1 MEKKTRSELIEVFV
15 HLAVVI
21 AMVSAVAIS

>member
-1 MEKKTRSELIEVFV
+1 MEKKSRSELVEIFV